1 MNEINSQNMLQVGTI
16 LHGTY
21 KIESYLSSGGFGNTY
36 LAKNIE
42 FDETYAIKEFFV
54 KGVCQRDGNSTTISV
69 SNAENTNSFEQQR
82 EKFKKEARRLRS
94 LSNPHIVKVYDLFEE
109 NGTAYYVMDYVDGE
123 NLSARLKRTNAP
135 LAESEVRNYLNQ
147 ILDGL
152 EAIHNEG
159 MFHLDIKPANIMVDS
174 HDVVKLIDFGASK
187 QQSTVGGATMSTG
200 ISYTNGYAPSEQM
213 AQSYDKFGPWTD
225 FYALGA
231 TVYKLLTNQDPPSV
245 SDLSED
251 DTEDKHLALPMP
263 NVSEEMKKLVVWMMQ
278 VNRLK
283 RPKNVREVIME
294 LQEVSF
300 SGGNSACLNSKL
312 QSTLTPKGDEQTI
325 SCPNDNIVDG
335 LLQKDVSEK
344 HSIFCF
350 QGRTGRLVYWIVT
363 VLGIVALGL
372 FVFVSEELVRNLG
385 LTLNEN
391 VVSIC
396 IVSWYLFYCYLVF
409 AVGAKRCHDLGHS
422 GWFQMIPF
430 YGFVMLFLAGNE
442 EENEY
447 GERGNGI
454 SNKSIKVLGGIVGT
468 VCVITLAIFLLGE
481 DKAKLYGEAE
491 DIIEG
496 HVIENGIIQPC
507 DSVKALPTIQKLAE
521 KQYGPAMWM
530 LAQYYEHGSAGIA
543 MDTIEANRLCEQAF
557 PILLKEAEGGDMYS
571 QCALSLIYASGKG
584 TQTDNSKAFTWMQK
598 SAEQGYGDALGN
610 LAIHYLNGIGCNE
623 NKQKAFECV
632 QKAVEVNKPNG
643 ELLAAMYLQG
653 IGTKIDTA
661 KAISIYKELADMQ
674 SSSSQAQLGHI
685 YYEQDKYELAFKYLS
700 QAEKKDELQAIDD
713 LTVMYLRGWGVTES
727 QDQAISLA
735 QRSVKLSNRDPYFLF
750 ALGVCYE
757 EKDNAKAFAN
767 VKESAEKGNPSA
779 QYRLALYYQNGYGV
793 KVNENLAYKWY
804 KKALANGYK
813 EDN

>member
-1 MNEINSQNMLQVGTI
+1 MDKINSQNMLQVGTI

-135 LAESEVRNYLNQ
+135 LTESAVRNYLNQ

-283 RPKNVREVIME
+283 RPKNVGEIRRISQQASAATSNIEDTKAFSPHQSYANPGNDDEETVWADKAE
-294 LQEVSF
+294 KVETEANEQEKC
-300 SGGNSACLNSKL
+300 NEK
-312 QSTLTPKGDEQTI
+312 EQTNSSNSHI
-325 SCPNDNIVDG
+325 YLKLMACFVIALLVILAILFLPQSARTAANTNVASTDSDSAYFVGEATADSDG
-335 LLQKDVSEK
+335 VYVENKEEVFFNQTVKY
-344 HSIFCF
+344 
-350 QGRTGRLVYWIVT
+350 TGT
-363 VLGIVALGL
+363 VLTNPDPG
-372 FVFVSEELVRNLG
+372 R
-385 LTLNEN
+385 
-391 VVSIC
+391 
-396 IVSWYLFYCYLVF
+396 FY
-409 AVGAKRCHDLGHS
+409 
-422 GWFQMIPF
+422 
-430 YGFVMLFLAGNE
+430 
-442 EENEY
+442 
-447 GERGNGI
+447 
-454 SNKSIKVLGGIVGT
+454 
-468 VCVITLAIFLLGE
+468 
-481 DKAKLYGEAE
+481 
-491 DIIEG
+491 
-496 HVIENGIIQPC
+496 PC
-507 DSVKALPTIQKLAE
+507 D
-521 KQYGPAMWM
+521 
-530 LAQYYEHGSAGIA
+530 
-543 MDTIEANRLCEQAF
+543 D
-557 PILLKEAEGGDMYS
+557 
-571 QCALSLIYASGKG
+571 
-584 TQTDNSKAFTWMQK
+584 
-598 SAEQGYGDALGN
+598 
-610 LAIHYLNGIGCNE
+610 
-623 NKQKAFECV
+623 
-632 QKAVEVNKPNG
+632 NG
-643 ELLAAMYLQG
+643 ELTFSDGRKYKGPFNRGRMEGDNATFIYPNGDIYTGSFYDNHFSKGTYTVKTTGEQF
-653 IGTKIDTA
+653 IGTFDSNGQPKKGA
-661 KAISIYKELADMQ
+661 WY
-674 SSSSQAQLGHI
+674 
-685 YYEQDKYELAFKYLS
+685 DK
-700 QAEKKDELQAIDD
+700 
-713 LTVMYLRGWGVTES
+713 
-727 QDQAISLA
+727 
-735 QRSVKLSNRDPYFLF
+735 
-750 ALGVCYE
+750 
-757 EKDNAKAFAN
+757 
-767 VKESAEKGNPSA
+767 KGNF
-779 QYRLALYYQNGYGV
+779 LQNV
-793 KVNENLAYKWY
+793 
-804 KKALANGYK
+804 
-813 EDN
+813 

>member
-1 MNEINSQNMLQVGTI
+1 MDELNNQNMLQVGTI

-251 DTEDKHLALPMP
+251 ETEDKHLALPMP

-283 RPKNVREVIME
+283 RPKSVGEIRSFLHQLSATPTSNNEETKAYSPYQSYANPVSDDEETVLVSKAE
-294 LQEVSF
+294 KTKVEENKHSF
-300 SGGNSACLNSKL
+300 SVDASRAAMG
-312 QSTLTPKGDEQTI
+312 KGKKF
-325 SCPNDNIVDG
+325 
-335 LLQKDVSEK
+335 LL
-344 HSIFCF
+344 SIFCF
-350 QGRTGRLVYWIVT
+350 LILCSAVYLVYAKVQRDKVIANIVNNMVKINNAGYSINKYEVT
-363 VLGIVALGL
+363 QEEWEAVMGNVFYTPETTKAQLGILL
-372 FVFVSEELVRNLG
+372 SENKPGKEANPSYFKGSKLPV
-385 LTLNEN
+385 EN
-391 VVSIC
+391 V
-396 IVSWYLFYCYLVF
+396 SWDECQKFIEKLNAKTGHHFRLPTWAEWSYAAKAGTNSEYAGSDYLDVV
-409 AVGAKRCHDLGHS
+409 AWVDDNS
-422 GWFQMIPF
+422 G
-430 YGFVMLFLAGNE
+430 
-442 EENEY
+442 
-447 GERGNGI
+447 
-454 SNKSIKVLGGIVGT
+454 NKTHIVGT
-468 VCVITLAIFLLGE
+468 KTSNNFGLFDMCGNVMEWTQERHLCGGAYNSMDSECKISRPTYSSV
-481 DKAKLYGEAE
+481 KSRS
-491 DIIEG
+491 
-496 HVIENGIIQPC
+496 C
-507 DSVKALPTIQKLAE
+507 DSFIGLRLAE
-521 KQYGPAMWM
+521 
-530 LAQYYEHGSAGIA
+530 
-543 MDTIEANRLCEQAF
+543 
-557 PILLKEAEGGDMYS
+557 
-571 QCALSLIYASGKG
+571 
-584 TQTDNSKAFTWMQK
+584 
-598 SAEQGYGDALGN
+598 
-610 LAIHYLNGIGCNE
+610 
-623 NKQKAFECV
+623 
-632 QKAVEVNKPNG
+632 
-643 ELLAAMYLQG
+643 
-653 IGTKIDTA
+653 
-661 KAISIYKELADMQ
+661 
-674 SSSSQAQLGHI
+674 
-685 YYEQDKYELAFKYLS
+685 
-700 QAEKKDELQAIDD
+700 
-713 LTVMYLRGWGVTES
+713 
-727 QDQAISLA
+727 
-735 QRSVKLSNRDPYFLF
+735 
-750 ALGVCYE
+750 
-757 EKDNAKAFAN
+757 
-767 VKESAEKGNPSA
+767 
-779 QYRLALYYQNGYGV
+779 
-793 KVNENLAYKWY
+793 
-804 KKALANGYK
+804 
-813 EDN
+813 